1 MDIFGIVKSY
11 FGVVEDEEKIA
22 LPFIWYEPFHFLDF
36 IVMCEHC
43 SILKNEYHCAVDVA
57 EQCACSS
64 TA

>member
-36 IVMCEHC
+36 IVM
-43 SILKNEYHCAVDVA
+43 
-57 EQCACSS
+57 
-64 TA
+64 